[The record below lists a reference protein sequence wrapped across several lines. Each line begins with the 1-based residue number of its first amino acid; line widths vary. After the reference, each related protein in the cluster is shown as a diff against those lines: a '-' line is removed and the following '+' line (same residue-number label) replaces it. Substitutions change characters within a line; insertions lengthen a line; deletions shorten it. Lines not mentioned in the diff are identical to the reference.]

1 MTGLPGPVGEDTGED
16 TRKEIRKPPRILDA
30 AAASSPSILDGDRD
44 RLRGRPQDGR
54 ANPDPAM
61 PRSVTVS
68 APAPS
73 PDRLPLTFLVGRS
86 AEGHWLAVETHG
98 LGGGLFRTCRDA
110 LHYAAAETGR
120 RPDAVR
126 LADTTLT
133 LAP

>member
-1 MTGLPGPVGEDTGED
+1 MGARPRPDGKTLRDPDTGTD
-16 TRKEIRKPPRILDA
+16 PSA
-30 AAASSPSILDGDRD
+30 SILDGDRD
-44 RLRGRPQDGR
+44 TLRGRLQDGR
-54 ANPDPAM
+54 ANPEPPMPHPVDAATPAE
-61 PRSVTVS
+61 T
-68 APAPS
+68 PA
-73 PDRLPLTFLVGRS
+73 RLPLAFLVGRS

-126 LADTTLT
+126 LAETTLA